1 MEIIK
6 ETLWVNF
13 RMYKVDKL
21 TGLDMMSRDGSIGLF
36 TKRIIN
42 STKEVL
48 IGDKD
53 TYMSVNHVSI

>member
-1 MEIIK
+1 
-6 ETLWVNF
+6 
-13 RMYKVDKL
+13 MYSLCDKVDKL

-53 TYMSVNHVSI
+53 TYMSVNRVNYFKDI